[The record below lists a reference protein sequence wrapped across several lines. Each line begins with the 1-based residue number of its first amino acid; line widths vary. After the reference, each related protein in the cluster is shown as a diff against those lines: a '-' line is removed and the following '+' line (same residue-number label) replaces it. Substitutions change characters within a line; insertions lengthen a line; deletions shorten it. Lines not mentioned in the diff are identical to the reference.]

1 MTTSALLAASRRPTP
16 PPSVLGL
23 LEPSCSFAPPTFESS
38 SFESPSFESKSA
50 AARDAT
56 ALILGRLLAE
66 AFEALDHDREIAR
79 TSLTRAVALLEAR
92 PSAPA
97 SDREAGAL
105 TPLAP
110 WQAKKALTHI
120 DDHLAST
127 IRIGDLANLARLSKS
142 YFSRAFKTTFGR
154 SPQGFIVDRRV
165 ERAQH
170 VMLTSDEPLCGV
182 ALTCGFSDQ
191 AHFSR
196 VFRRLVGASPNQWRR
211 VRRAAPR
218 PAAYPHPIET

>member
-1 MTTSALLAASRRPTP
+1 MTTVALVAASSRAN
-16 PPSVLGL
+16 PSPSMLGL
-23 LEPSCSFAPPTFESS
+23 LEPSRAFAPRSDLKTDPT
-38 SFESPSFESKSA
+38 
-50 AARDAT
+50 
-56 ALILGRLLAE
+56 ILVLSRLVAQ
-66 AFEALDHDREIAR
+66 AFEALDHDREVAR
-79 TSLTRAVALLEAR
+79 TSLTRAVALLEA
-92 PSAPA
+92 PPA
-97 SDREAGAL
+97 SPAVKREVGEL

-110 WQAKKALTHI
+110 WQAKKALAHI
-120 DDHLAST
+120 DNHLAST
-127 IRIGDLANLARLSKS
+127 IRVGDLASLARLSKS

-170 VMLTSDEPLCGV
+170 MMLASEEPLCGV

-211 VRRAAPR
+211 ARRAAPR
-218 PAAYPHPIET
+218 SAAYPRPLEA

>member
-23 LEPSCSFAPPTFESS
+23 LEPSRSFAA
-38 SFESPSFESKSA
+38 PSFTSKSA
-50 AARDAT
+50 AAPDAT
-56 ALILGRLLAE
+56 ALILSRLLAE

-79 TSLTRAVALLEAR
+79 TSLTRAVALLDAR
-92 PSAPA
+92 PSPPT
-97 SDREAGAL
+97 REAGEL

-110 WQAKKALTHI
+110 WQARKALAHI
-120 DDHLAST
+120 DDNLAST
-127 IRIGDLANLARLSKS
+127 IRIGDLASLARLSKS

-170 VMLTSDEPLCGV
+170 LMLSSDEPLCGV

-196 VFRRLVGASPNQWRR
+196 VFRRIVGASPNQWRR
-211 VRRAAPR
+211 ARRVAPR
-218 PAAYPHPIET
+218 PTAYLRPLEA

>member
-1 MTTSALLAASRRPTP
+1 MTTVALVAASSRANP

-23 LEPSCSFAPPTFESS
+23 LEPSRSFAPW
-38 SFESPSFESKSA
+38 SA
-50 AARDAT
+50 ATPDPT
-56 ALILGRLLAE
+56 TLILGRLLTE
-66 AFEALDHDREIAR
+66 AFEALDHDQDSAR

-92 PSAPA
+92 RSPPT
-97 SDREAGAL
+97 DRREAGAL

-110 WQAKKALTHI
+110 WQAKKALAHI
-120 DDHLAST
+120 DDHLASP
-127 IRIGDLANLARLSKS
+127 IRIGDLAGLARLSKS

-154 SPQGFIVDRRV
+154 SPQRFIVDRRV
-165 ERAQH
+165 EQAQH
-170 VMLTSDEPLCGV
+170 LMLTSDEPLCGV

-211 VRRAAPR
+211 ARRAAPR
-218 PAAYPHPIET
+218 PAAYLRPIEA